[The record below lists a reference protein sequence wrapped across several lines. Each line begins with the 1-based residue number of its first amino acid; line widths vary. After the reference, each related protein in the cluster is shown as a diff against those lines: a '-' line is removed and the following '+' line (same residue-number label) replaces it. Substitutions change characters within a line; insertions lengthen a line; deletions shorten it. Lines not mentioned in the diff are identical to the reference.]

1 MNITVERKYKTVS
14 KVKAGNIIYM
24 WEDHYIITD
33 VIMNQERILVNIDS
47 GISVAV
53 MDEELIKYLNDE
65 NDDTDL
71 VVEADLAIRG
81 YLND

>member
-14 KVKAGNIIYM
+14 KVEVGSIIYM
-24 WEDHYIITD
+24 WEDHYIVTD